1 MSELF
6 KTLIIYMLFFLRS
19 ICKLKPES
27 SCVSISVILF
37 PIIEYIWTDPFPKKP
52 LKERMP
58 NL

>member
-1 MSELF
+1 
-6 KTLIIYMLFFLRS
+6 MLFFLKS

-52 LKERMP
+52 LKERTP